1 MTGADVAA
9 YHEHFPAQEGTISGE
24 WTGRYMFDAWTP
36 PLLRRAAPDAKLLV
50 MLSDPIERYRAI
62 FTDRLAKRAEG
73 ERLYT
78 ADVVDRRSFGAQLAR
93 LRRFYDADRI
103 LVLQYERC
111 RRDPVEQYRRT
122 LAFLGV
128 RDTGFVP
135 RRLGRKAAGKP
146 ESTAVA
152 ALLRLGLPV
161 GRRRRVA
168 ERLAGRPVD
177 ARRTAPLWPDLEA
190 ALHTALDPDVEALR
204 ALVPELDLT
213 LWPNFARLASAG
225 PAPGVRLLE
234 RAPDPLARHLPARA
248 ERLREMAHAQ
258 LLEHPRHLA
267 QRGRE
272 RPAARPAGEP
282 ARVLGLQLVHR
293 AHAVEVRSGRVRQP
307 LEPARGRAQVALDV
321 GQPAG
326 AGRADEAGEHEPPQ
340 LALDVLARRRQ
351 RGRRCER
358 REQPLDR
365 ARGVEDATTAAT
377 TCAVRSAR
385 LPATCARSRAKPG
398 SSQAGPPASAIS
410 ASSAATVASSSTAR
424 GLACGAPASAS
435 CAALPSRP
443 WT

>member
-1 MTGADVAA
+1 MRSPRDLVPVRRSSGAEPGGPPDFVGVGALGSGTGWWHAMLLAHPEIRAPRAHRRALHFFDKFAARELTGADIAA
-9 YHEHFPAQEGTISGE
+9 YHERFPRRPGTITGE

-111 RRDPVEQYRRT
+111 RRDPVEQYQRT

-213 LWPNFARLASAG
+213 LWPNFAR
-225 PAPGVRLLE
+225 
-234 RAPDPLARHLPARA
+234 
-248 ERLREMAHAQ
+248 
-258 LLEHPRHLA
+258 
-267 QRGRE
+267 
-272 RPAARPAGEP
+272 
-282 ARVLGLQLVHR
+282 
-293 AHAVEVRSGRVRQP
+293 
-307 LEPARGRAQVALDV
+307 
-321 GQPAG
+321 
-326 AGRADEAGEHEPPQ
+326 
-340 LALDVLARRRQ
+340 
-351 RGRRCER
+351 
-358 REQPLDR
+358 
-365 ARGVEDATTAAT
+365 
-377 TCAVRSAR
+377 
-385 LPATCARSRAKPG
+385 
-398 SSQAGPPASAIS
+398 
-410 ASSAATVASSSTAR
+410 
-424 GLACGAPASAS
+424 
-435 CAALPSRP
+435 
-443 WT
+443 

>member
-1 MTGADVAA
+1 MRSPLDRVKDAGEAGPPDFVGVGALGSGIAWWHGLLLAHPEIRPPRGRGRSLHFFERFCAEEMTGADVAA
-9 YHEHFPAQEGTISGE
+9 YHEHFPAQEGAISGE

-111 RRDPVEQYRRT
+111 RRDPVEQYQRT

-213 LWPNFARLASAG
+213 LWPNFAR
-225 PAPGVRLLE
+225 
-234 RAPDPLARHLPARA
+234 
-248 ERLREMAHAQ
+248 
-258 LLEHPRHLA
+258 
-267 QRGRE
+267 
-272 RPAARPAGEP
+272 
-282 ARVLGLQLVHR
+282 
-293 AHAVEVRSGRVRQP
+293 
-307 LEPARGRAQVALDV
+307 
-321 GQPAG
+321 
-326 AGRADEAGEHEPPQ
+326 
-340 LALDVLARRRQ
+340 
-351 RGRRCER
+351 
-358 REQPLDR
+358 
-365 ARGVEDATTAAT
+365 
-377 TCAVRSAR
+377 
-385 LPATCARSRAKPG
+385 
-398 SSQAGPPASAIS
+398 
-410 ASSAATVASSSTAR
+410 
-424 GLACGAPASAS
+424 
-435 CAALPSRP
+435 
-443 WT
+443 